1 VGGGHQRP
9 GLVSSGRLA
18 RRRIWSARRRGTKM
32 PASWPSRVCLLA
44 GSPCRAYKKLRAR
57 IRRHRS
63 LASWTD
69 PHLGSRPPP
78 HPPVTPI
85 FIFGREPILSSLL
98 LNQRRMMA
106 MACRSSGGTSSKIRC
121 AASCCDACDTVWWDS
136 QTYRL
141 FVWQAQRGIA
151 CRCLSAC
158 LPACLATRECVRA
171 CTERTPNLPG
181 RASWLLGTSR

>member
-1 VGGGHQRP
+1 VATSAPVSSRLAVSRVGGYGA
-9 GLVSSGRLA
+9 LAVVGRRCLLL
-18 RRRIWSARRRGTKM
+18 G
-32 PASWPSRVCLLA
+32 RVCLLA
-44 GSPCRAYKKLRAR
+44 GSGWHIKNYERGFVAR
-57 IRRHRS
+57 VAWLVGR
-63 LASWTD
+63 T

-136 QTYRL
+136 HASVRVAGTARNRMPL
-141 FVWQAQRGIA
+141 FVR
-151 CRCLSAC
+151 
-158 LPACLATRECVRA
+158 LPASRVRA
-171 CTERTPNLPG
+171 CTERTPNLPRPGLLAPWHARRG
-181 RASWLLGTSR
+181 RRQ